1 MTIEVEDLSKH
12 SYLVKLQGS
21 LDFESA
27 KVVKPKFVEITNL
40 ENIKLL
46 VVNMEEVDFLASEG
60 LASFL
65 VALMRMEKKDGQV
78 WLVKT
83 QPQVMRVF
91 KLTRV
96 ENRFRFFDSL
106 EEVHNNL
113 P

>member
-1 MTIEVEDLSKH
+1 MTIDEKNLSEH
-12 SYLVKLQGS
+12 SRLVKLQGS

-27 KVVKPKFVEITNL
+27 KVVKPKFVEIVDL

-46 VVNMEEVDFLASEG
+46 VVDMEEVDFLASEG

-65 VALMRMEKKDGQV
+65 LAIMRMEKKDGQV